1 MGSLS
6 RVLTET
12 ESSLMGNAGSG
23 LEEGLKAAGLMRAG
37 LSLSTTPAAPDGQQ
51 THRAKLGI
59 CSVLIHQLAM
69 QEAVVCA
76 KVPYISLCYTFSPMP
91 GHLLVDISCW
101 SQLFTI

>member
-6 RVLTET
+6 RVLTEP

-37 LSLSTTPAAPDGQQ
+37 LSLSTAPAAPDGQQ

-69 QEAVVCA
+69 QEAVV
-76 KVPYISLCYTFSPMP
+76 VRQGTLYFVMLHLFSHAWP
-91 GHLLVDISCW
+91 S
-101 SQLFTI
+101 SS